1 MINNTTELNLQIV
14 NGTDTI
20 RNISA
25 DASKLL
31 EICDVYSHPGT
42 TLQASLSHKGNP
54 ITEDFGNIIPYLK
67 HLIANGSP
75 KERTYVYMTR
85 RNYDMTEGRGG
96 MVNDLCFSTYEL
108 AAEYIDEQPGIMGR
122 RAKWSTE
129 KHGDWEIQTIEV
141 LSNLVTPEDR
151 EREKALA
158 KLTEKERKLLGLA

>member
-1 MINNTTELNLQIV
+1 MINNTTELNLQIF

-20 RNISA
+20 RNFSGA
-25 DASKLL
+25 ASDVLK
-31 EICDVYSHPGT
+31 ICEVYSHPGT
-42 TLQASLSHKGNP
+42 TLQATLAHQGNP
-54 ITEDFGNIIPYLK
+54 LTSEFGNIIPYLK
-67 HLIANGSP
+67 HLIVNGSP

-85 RNYDMTEGRGG
+85 REYDMTEGRGG

-108 AAEYIDEQPGIMGR
+108 AAEYIDEQPGVMGR

-129 KHGDWEIQTIEV
+129 KYGDWEIQKIEV
-141 LSNLVTPEDR
+141 LNHLVTPEDR